1 MRKLRF
7 PARAFLAWALAWLPA
22 WLGMALLALSPL
34 PLRASVLASSSPW
47 APDFIRMQYAGQA
60 GLLSL
65 GSGYSWWHRHAE
77 VSANYGYVPLL
88 VADRRVH
95 VLSERNAFSPG
106 ALRLGESLA
115 LEPLVAGV
123 TANVTL
129 GNRYQLFLPKAQRDY
144 YWPDALYFWFFAGTR
159 LGYLPPQPFLFR
171 GVGAQIE
178 VGTINQYLRSYR
190 NNRDV
195 GWEDILSLALSAQI
209 YL

>member
-1 MRKLRF
+1 MRGSRSPLR
-7 PARAFLAWALAWLPA
+7 ALPA
-22 WLGMALLALSPL
+22 CVAAALLALVPARSC
-34 PLRASVLASSSPW
+34 ASVMASAPAW
-47 APDFIRMQYAGQA
+47 IPDFVRLQYAGQA
-60 GLLSL
+60 GMLSI

-77 VSANYGYVPLL
+77 ASVNYGYVPLL

-95 VLSERNAFSPG
+95 VLSERNALSPG
-106 ALRLGESLA
+106 SVRLGETFA
-115 LEPLVAGV
+115 LEPIVAGA

-144 YWPDALYFWFFAGTR
+144 YWPDALYFWFFAGPR
-159 LGYLPPQPFLFR
+159 LAYLPARPAPIR
-171 GVGAQIE
+171 GIGAQIE

-195 GWEDILSLALSAQI
+195 ELGDILSLSLSAQI

>member
-1 MRKLRF
+1 MRIGHVR
-7 PARAFLAWALAWLPA
+7 RWV
-22 WLGMALLALSPL
+22 ALLAFALAPFPL
-34 PLRASVLASSSPW
+34 HASILGSSSPLL
-47 APDFIRMQYAGQA
+47 PDFIRMQYAGQA
-60 GLLSL
+60 GMLSL

-77 VSANYGYVPLL
+77 VSANYGYVPLK

-106 ALRLGESLA
+106 ALSLGKSLA
-115 LEPLVAGV
+115 LEPVVAGV

-144 YWPDALYFWFFAGTR
+144 YWPDALYFWFFAGPR
-159 LGYLPPQPFLFR
+159 IAYLPSRPFLFK
-171 GVGAQIE
+171 GIGAQIE
-178 VGTINQYLRSYR
+178 AGTINQYIRSYR

-195 GWEDILSLALSAQI
+195 ELGDILSLALSAQI

>member
-1 MRKLRF
+1 MRLA
-7 PARAFLAWALAWLPA
+7 PAC
-22 WLGMALLALSPL
+22 LGMALLALPIL
-34 PLRASVLASSSPW
+34 PLHASAMGSSSPW
-47 APDFIRMQYAGQA
+47 LPDFMRMQYAGQA
-60 GLLSL
+60 GMLSI

-95 VLSERNAFSPG
+95 ILSERN

-115 LEPLVAGV
+115 LEPIVAGV

-129 GNRYQLFLPKAQRDY
+129 GNRYQLFLPEAQRDY
-144 YWPDALYFWFFAGTR
+144 YWPDALYFWFFAGPR
-159 LGYLPPQPFLFR
+159 LAYLPSQPALFR
-171 GVGAQIE
+171 GIGAQIE
-178 VGTINQYLRSYR
+178 AGTINQYIRSYR

-195 GWEDILSLALSAQI
+195 DLADILSLSLSAQI

>member
-1 MRKLRF
+1 MR
-7 PARAFLAWALAWLPA
+7 A
-22 WLGMALLALSPL
+22 SPL
-34 PLRASVLASSSPW
+34 CIAIAMLAAAPAGASMGASASPW
-47 APDFIRMQYAGQA
+47 MPDLVRMQYAGQA
-60 GLLSL
+60 GMFSV
-65 GSGYSWWHRHAE
+65 GSGYSWWHRRAE

-106 ALRLGESLA
+106 AFRLGERYA
-115 LEPLVAGV
+115 LEPIVAGA

-144 YWPDALYFWFFAGTR
+144 YWPDALYFWFFAGPR
-159 LGYLPPQPFLFR
+159 LGYLPARPAALR

-178 VGTINQYLRSYR
+178 VGTINQYIRSYR

-195 GWEDILSLALSAQI
+195 ELGDILSLSLSAQF